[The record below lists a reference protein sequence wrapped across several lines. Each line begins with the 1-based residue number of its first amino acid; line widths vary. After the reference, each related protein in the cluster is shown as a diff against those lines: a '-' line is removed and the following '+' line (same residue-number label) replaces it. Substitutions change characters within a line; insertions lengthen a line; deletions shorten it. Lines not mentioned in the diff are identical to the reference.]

1 MQMLLAEMVISS
13 NLQTKLEM
21 VSVTTSRNT
30 GEIEVASSV
39 GLPQPE
45 AGAYQNE

>member
-45 AGAYQNE
+45 AGAY